1 MTEMR
6 DVLDQR
12 LGEAREAAGAYAM
25 TLGMDQELD
34 TREKRRR
41 ARELA
46 ERAIPEAERALRVA
60 RSMGCRR
67 PRAPWIRGQCPE
79 CRRVE
84 ELIRR
89 APELAEKIRRGT
101 RRGRRPERLR
111 ELHDLALEA
120 VFSAIDAAERG
131 NDHGREEYP

>member
-1 MTEMR
+1 
-6 DVLDQR
+6 
-12 LGEAREAAGAYAM
+12 
-25 TLGMDQELD
+25 MDQELD

-46 ERAIPEAERALRVA
+46 ETAIPAVERALRVA

-67 PRAPWIRGQCPE
+67 PRAPWIRGPCPE
-79 CRRVE
+79 CRRTE
-84 ELIRR
+84 DLARR
-89 APELAEKIRRGT
+89 APELAAGIRRAT
-101 RRGRRPERLR
+101 RHGRSPERLR

-120 VFSAIDAAERG
+120 VFSAMDAAERG